1 MALLQCRDCGAEID
15 SDSRQTRC
23 KQCGALFPF
32 ACVACGRSLRPPF
45 PVYADERYLTPTNEP
60 LCSDHFQRQCPQCSK
75 WFSADE
81 NPGFFLCHACGEERQ
96 KNPQSLPD
104 WDDPII
110 EPKPVSQRTTRV
122 RTRNSSQELVTLGSW
137 ILMALALVVL
147 IWQLLKVLF

>member
-45 PVYADERYLTPTNEP
+45 PVYADERYLTPANEP
-60 LCSDHFQRQCPQCSK
+60 LCSDHFQRQCPDCSK

-81 NPGFFLCHACGEERQ
+81 NPGFFRCLSCTEERQ
-96 KNPQSLPD
+96 QNPQPLPE
-104 WDDPII
+104 WH
-110 EPKPVSQRTTRV
+110 EPLVEPRTVKERPVRV
-122 RTRNSSQELVTLGSW
+122 RTRNSTPELVTIGSW
-137 ILMALALVVL
+137 VLMALALTVL
-147 IWQLLKVLF
+147 GWQLIKLLT